1 MHIATLHPRHKS
13 LLRGNLLVGGSFV
26 LAILLSHAPRIQA
39 NPWIALP
46 LIASFVGTAD
56 TLRCIQRRWNF
67 YHAGVIL
74 CLYADLMAITLIAFF
89 LLYPYFYWFSSSH

>member
-1 MHIATLHPRHKS
+1 MQIAAFHPRHKS
-13 LLRGNLLVGGSFV
+13 LLRANTLVGVSFV
-26 LAILLSHAPRIQA
+26 LAILLSHAPHLQA
-39 NPWIALP
+39 NPWIAVP
-46 LIASFVGTAD
+46 LLISFVGTAD

-74 CLYADLMAITLIAFF
+74 CVYADLMAITLIAFF